1 MQMRLLAALDPDAVA
16 PELQLPRVALSPQP
30 LTRQYSANNS
40 NKYDRR
46 EKESS
51 GPHHIT
57 PAITSA
63 CIPFCRLGDR
73 GKVERGWVN
82 SIPGLTHAA
91 CLVHLRASYIVH
103 PPYRS

>member
-73 GKVERGWVN
+73 GKVERG
-82 SIPGLTHAA
+82 
-91 CLVHLRASYIVH
+91 
-103 PPYRS
+103 